1 MKKWPRRLAL
11 ILIPLLLI
19 YLIAGAV
26 IPFARYLPVSEATQ
40 EQIADT
46 EFYQGTPGK
55 EKVMLLET
63 NQSAWD
69 ERMRMMQL
77 AEKEIIFSTFDIR
90 DGESAR
96 DVMAVL
102 LKKADEGV
110 KVRMLVDGFS
120 GLIRMEGRK
129 VFYAVSS
136 HPNIEIR
143 IYNPMNLL
151 TPWKTQGR
159 MHDKYLIVD
168 DDVFILGGR
177 NTFDYFIGSYPTDD
191 RSYDREVLVYNTAP
205 SSGPGQGLSQ
215 VRDYFESV
223 WALPVCKPFHDS
235 ERLANRKSVQEE
247 RAALEARYERLAE
260 ENPNL
265 FLQSEEEYRRYYDIN
280 TLEAGKITLISNP
293 TGIYAKEPVVFATIA
308 ELIRRAESSVIF
320 HSPYIVLNTYMY
332 QTLQEVSEDV
342 PDIRI
347 MINSVENGDNFFASS
362 DYLRHKKEMAALGI
376 PIYEYDGG
384 MSYHGKSL
392 VIDDRLSLIGS
403 YNLDLR
409 STYLDTELMLAIES
423 PELAAEL
430 TGYME
435 EFHKDCRLLLEDGSY
450 QIPEHLTIASVP
462 AWKKA
467 AWAVVGFLM
476 QPFRFLI

>member
-1 MKKWPRRLAL
+1 
-11 ILIPLLLI
+11 
-19 YLIAGAV
+19 
-26 IPFARYLPVSEATQ
+26 
-40 EQIADT
+40 
-46 EFYQGTPGK
+46 
-55 EKVMLLET
+55 
-63 NQSAWD
+63 
-69 ERMRMMQL
+69 
-77 AEKEIIFSTFDIR
+77 
-90 DGESAR
+90 
-96 DVMAVL
+96 
-102 LKKADEGV
+102 
-110 KVRMLVDGFS
+110 
-120 GLIRMEGRK
+120 
-129 VFYAVSS
+129 
-136 HPNIEIR
+136 
-143 IYNPMNLL
+143 
-151 TPWKTQGR
+151 
-159 MHDKYLIVD
+159 
-168 DDVFILGGR
+168 
-177 NTFDYFIGSYPTDD
+177 
-191 RSYDREVLVYNTAP
+191 
-205 SSGPGQGLSQ
+205 
-215 VRDYFESV
+215 
-223 WALPVCKPFHDS
+223 
-235 ERLANRKSVQEE
+235 
-247 RAALEARYERLAE
+247 
-260 ENPNL
+260 
-265 FLQSEEEYRRYYDIN
+265 
-280 TLEAGKITLISNP
+280 
-293 TGIYAKEPVVFATIA
+293 
-308 ELIRRAESSVIF
+308 
-320 HSPYIVLNTYMY
+320 MY